1 MTPPQQGPAAAT
13 VGSPVPLG
21 PSDPPPSAHEAIAAA
36 REVLSG
42 TVYRRGMA
50 IEDPGALED
59 LGSGVRRWILG
70 LVDALVDL
78 REAEPLAYWALVL
91 GLVGVLGL
99 LLWHIQYSVRRA
111 SAAGRPRTDADE
123 EATAPAPRDLAR
135 DQAEAEAEGRWA
147 EAARLLLL
155 RAVAD
160 ALGRDAVAGR
170 RHLTVRELVD
180 LAGHDGAPRALAD
193 LGLAVERALYRGDG
207 VDADTYSDL
216 RRRVARGA
224 EA

>member
-1 MTPPQQGPAAAT
+1 MTPPTPGPPTAT
-13 VGSPVPLG
+13 VASPIPLG
-21 PSDPPPSAHEAIAAA
+21 PSDPPPSALEAIAAA
-36 REVLSG
+36 RDVLSG
-42 TVYRRGMA
+42 TIYRRGMA
-50 IEDPGALED
+50 VEDPGALED
-59 LGSGVRRWILG
+59 LGSGVRKWFLG

-78 REAEPLAYWALVL
+78 REAEPVAYWALVL
-91 GLVGVLGL
+91 GLVGVLGA

-111 SAAGRPRTDADE
+111 SAAGRPKTDAGE
-123 EATAPAPRDLAR
+123 EAPAASPPDLAR
-135 DQAEAEAEGRWA
+135 EQGAAEAEGRWA
-147 EAARLLLL
+147 EAARLMLL

-160 ALGRDAVAGR
+160 ALGREAVAGR

-180 LAGHDGAPRALAD
+180 LAGRDGGPPALAD

-224 EA
+224 